1 MLIEFGKPLPVVV
14 IVDLF
19 LKAVAETRSRYEWV
33 PEVVEIGCGSIGGYT
48 KKKGVV
54 AYRRR
59 SCGDLHHKRIIL
71 CPLHCW
77 CDDSISTTTTR
88 VEISF
93 GEGAHDNP
101 FFGKKAEKPRG
112 FFDRFFYGNDFEGII
127 KKFQTLT
134 QEPASVLLLRYL
146 QKCRASG
153 GEVLLS

>member
-19 LKAVAETRSRYEWV
+19 LKAVAETRSRHVWV
-33 PEVVEIGCGSIGGYT
+33 PKVVEICGGNLIGH
-48 KKKGVV
+48 KKGVV

-59 SCGDLHHKRIIL
+59 SCGDLHYKRIIL
-71 CPLHCW
+71 SPMHCERN
-77 CDDSISTTTTR
+77 DSIITTIKC
-88 VEISF
+88 VNISF
-93 GEGAHDNP
+93 GEDAHENP

-112 FFDRFFYGNDFEGII
+112 IFDRFFYGDDFEGII
-127 KKFQTLT
+127 KNFQLSTK
-134 QEPASVLLLRYL
+134 EPVSILQLRYL